1 MQKLASREN
10 VHNAFALGTRPC
22 RRMMCPKKTRRSD
35 EQQGLM
41 DVKEK
46 AALSPDDQRRMID
59 RFVDLGL
66 VRYLEKARDKSRDDD
81 KLEGT
86 SAARDFRQ
94 VLYNW
99 AMTNGDKRKRTCDA
113 EERFTTPKP
122 GSIIKDAIPIEN
134 IVLMQAP
141 YMDESLQSNL
151 SDKAFQEAGDLVG
164 VGIDTSQ
171 EKVYKGAQA
180 IRLIE
185 QLAHRNLTTASPRAV
200 STAESEAINPS
211 QSIDTAEK
219 RR

>member
-1 MQKLASREN
+1 
-10 VHNAFALGTRPC
+10 
-22 RRMMCPKKTRRSD
+22 MCPKKTRRSD
-35 EQQGLM
+35 GQKLASG
-41 DVKEK
+41 KER
-46 AALSPDDQRRMID
+46 AALSPDEQRRMID

-66 VRYLEKARDKSRDDD
+66 AHYLERARDKLRDDD

-86 SAARDFRQ
+86 NARDFRQ
-94 VLYNW
+94 VLYDW
-99 AMTNGDKRKRTCDA
+99 AMTNEDKRKRTCDA
-113 EERFTTPKP
+113 EERFTTLKP
-122 GSIIKDAIPIEN
+122 GSIIKDSIPIEK

-171 EKVYKGAQA
+171 KKVYKGAQA

-185 QLAHRNLTTASPRAV
+185 QLTHHNLTASPRAV
-200 STAESEAINPS
+200 SIVENEALNPS
-211 QSIDTAEK
+211 QSVDTAEK